1 MTNVYVSDYRG
12 LQFSLSLM
20 HTVRSVEGNVDFETV
35 YSNQGT
41 FIANVYDS
49 NEILLQQSRSKA

>member
-1 MTNVYVSDYRG
+1 MTNVYVSDFRG

-49 NEILLQQSRSKA
+49 NEILLK